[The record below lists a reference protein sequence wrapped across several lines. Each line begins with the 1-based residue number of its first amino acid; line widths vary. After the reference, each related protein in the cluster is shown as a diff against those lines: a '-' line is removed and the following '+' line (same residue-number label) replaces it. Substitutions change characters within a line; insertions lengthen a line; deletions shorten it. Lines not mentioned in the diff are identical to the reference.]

1 MKLDRLTKE
10 QVNIVTDT
18 MGPDGRLTILDYDA
32 EALATKDGYN
42 TCYSIPN
49 PTPIFKLLRQASKQ
63 QALEQ
68 GDGTTGVINL
78 AYQMTSNLRFKDLK
92 ELEKVCEDVKNM
104 LDIKAESIESYNNPT
119 AYAYDS
125 KSSPSKT
132 LQDNL
137 LKVAMIVTNS
147 DSKVAEPIAKAIY
160 HNGPTGHYIVEEVQE
175 PGVAYEQIEGYYLP
189 VGYGDPFFINQV
201 NGSVVFEN
209 PEFYIK
215 DQITMSE
222 LAIPASQAAQNNKP
236 LVIIG
241 SISEDCLNALKTNQM
256 KGMGTYLWLNTAYI
270 PVSHKQE
277 VFVDLQMLAPTVTKI
292 ETRSN
297 NTIFQFKADKNLNKH
312 IKTLKSDPKLNR
324 ERIARYESK
333 ICKIKVGASSSAEMK
348 QIKDSVEDCI
358 LSTISA
364 YKNGVVKGAGIAL
377 KEAYELA
384 SSNYPPL
391 KKLKYLTIFNANY
404 RKIGIN
410 ESEVDLTKVIDSAGV
425 IKSQVTNAFEV
436 AKVILSSEHI
446 VKPKESK

>member
-1 MKLDRLTKE
+1 MKLDRLTKK
-10 QVNIVTDT
+10 QVDIVIDT
-18 MGPDGRLTILDYDA
+18 MGPNGRLTILDYEA
-32 EALATKDGYN
+32 EALTTKDGYH
-42 TCYSIPN
+42 TAYSIPN

-78 AYQMTSNLRFKDLK
+78 AYEMTSNLRFRDLK

-104 LDIKAESIESYNNPT
+104 LDIKAISIETYNSQDYNTKNSPT
-119 AYAYDS
+119 
-125 KSSPSKT
+125 KT

-147 DSKVAEPIAKAIY
+147 DKKVAEPIAKAIY
-160 HNGPTGHYIVEEVQE
+160 HNGPTGHYIVEEVQD
-175 PGVAYEQIEGYYLP
+175 PGVTYEQIEGYYLP

-201 NGSVVFEN
+201 NGSVVFNN

-215 DQITMSE
+215 DQITMAE
-222 LAIPASQAAQNNKP
+222 LAVPASQAAQQNKP

-241 SISEDCLNALKTNQM
+241 SISEDCLNALKANQM
-256 KGMGTYLWLNTAYI
+256 KGAGTYLWLNTAYI
-270 PVSHKQE
+270 PVSHKQDI
-277 VFVDLQMLAPTVTKI
+277 FLDLQKLAPTVTKI

-297 NTIFQFKADKNLNKH
+297 NTIFQFKADKDLNKH

-333 ICKIKVGASSSAEMK
+333 ICKIKVGTSSAAEMK
-348 QIKDSVEDCI
+348 QVKDSVEDCI

-384 SSNYPPL
+384 SSNYPAL

-410 ESEVDLTKVIDSAGV
+410 EQEVDLDKVIDSAGV

-446 VKPKESK
+446 IQPKEAK